1 MATFKYIKTV
11 KPGNKF
17 RDWLVEVLAHRIQNK
32 DCEVSVFKL
41 SHASHRVCKY
51 EFNGEKLSVIA
62 KFFAIPTGRIK
73 KYDSYGLMKKEYA
86 NLKEARKVI
95 DAPEPI
101 AINKD
106 FNCVLVS
113 KYVSGRPL
121 FWYFK
126 HRRDLKEKLNLIADM
141 LRKLHD
147 NTQAYYAKK
156 EEFLKF
162 SDILNHLKIS
172 RHLKREFKHL
182 LGKWQRSSLLDINKG
197 CMIHNDSTPV
207 NFIFH
212 NGRPFLLDFE
222 LASRHGHFACD
233 LGILCAELKYYF
245 ARKGRSLDAEPYI
258 NNFLKHYSK
267 NAEELHRITRVIP
280 FYMAYGM
287 LRIAIFKS
295 DSASS
300 DYTLK
305 EAKKYL
311 EAIHEILS
319 FQRKPYNQVLFQV

>member
-1 MATFKYIKTV
+1 MASFKYIRTV
-11 KPGNKF
+11 KPGDKF
-17 RDWLVEVLAHRIQNK
+17 RDWLIEVLADRIRDK
-32 DCEVSVFKL
+32 DCEVRVFKL

-51 EFNGEKLSVIA
+51 EFKGEELSVIA

-86 NLKEARKVI
+86 NLIKARKVI

-106 FNCVLVS
+106 FNCALVS
-113 KYVSGRPL
+113 KYVPGRPL

-126 HRRDLKEKLNLIADM
+126 HRRDLKEKLELIADL

-147 NTQAYYAKK
+147 NTQTYYSK
-156 EEFLKF
+156 EEEFSKF
-162 SDILNHLKIS
+162 CDILNHLKIS
-172 RHLKREFKHL
+172 RHLKGEYKHL

-207 NFIFH
+207 NYVFH
-212 NGRPFLLDFE
+212 RGKPFLLDFE

-245 ARKGRSLDAEPYI
+245 TQKGSSRDAEPYI
-258 NNFLKHYSK
+258 NHFLKHYSK
-267 NAEELHRITRVIP
+267 NEEELHRITRVIP

-295 DSASS
+295 DSSHN

-305 EAKKYL
+305 KAKKCL
-311 EAIHEILS
+311 EMIH
-319 FQRKPYNQVLFQV
+319 KM